1 MSIFLNNHISSH
13 ICVYL
18 WAWVYHGIS
27 MYHNVAIYV
36 AKRRFFQR
44 GKKRAGGTVEWTAR
58 PCWDCWDCWDWE
70 YLQTSVDMK
79 INPKNIPN
87 SKKAAAVDPKQ

>member
-1 MSIFLNNHISSH
+1 
-13 ICVYL
+13 
-18 WAWVYHGIS
+18 

-79 INPKNIPN
+79 
-87 SKKAAAVDPKQ
+87 KKVGLGGLSTKAQFFFKHL